1 MLTDAQEA
9 SPVIFVK
16 GLCTLCG
23 KEVWNNELRWK
34 SYTPEGEY
42 EGYVH
47 KACYDKLHP
56 PKVCSATTRWAACS
70 FEPDSTKDADRVQT
84 AGRLTAVEHLKV
96 PALLRLVRAC
106 TNRI

>member
-1 MLTDAQEA
+1 MMDGNKDEA
-9 SPVIFVK
+9 ATIFVK
-16 GLCTLCG
+16 GLCKLCG

-56 PKVCSATTRWAACS
+56 PKVSAATTR
-70 FEPDSTKDADRVQT
+70 
-84 AGRLTAVEHLKV
+84 
-96 PALLRLVRAC
+96 
-106 TNRI
+106 